1 MLARGIRK
9 AAVGL
14 TEVTGI
20 TNSQSG
26 NCDPPLLQDLFYGG
40 NGQIDLFVGVI
51 EVRREA
57 DAGFGTPVH
66 EDVAS
71 EQVAAHLLG
80 VGHVDGDGPSAPFR
94 IARGVDAPSVLVGE
108 LDQTR
113 SLAL

>member
-40 NGQIDLFVGVI
+40 TGQIDLFVGVI
-51 EVRREA
+51 EVRRET

-71 EQVAAHLLG
+71 EQVAANLLG
-80 VGHVDGDGPSAPFR
+80 VGHINRHGAPALFG
-94 IARGVDAPSVLVGE
+94 IAWGIDAP
-108 LDQTR
+108 
-113 SLAL
+113 